1 MSVMDSALEGLNF
14 FEVIFQGDYLSAMTV
29 CTYRPK
35 ETVEELFKD
44 FESNGVYKHNI
55 WDVTLEEIKE
65 DKGWFPIFC
74 VELRNEHGT
83 LESLAEDLF
92 VSRLSGVID
101 REMKG
106 MEE

>member
-14 FEVIFQGDYLSAMTV
+14 FEVIFQGSWTSAMTV
-29 CTYRPK
+29 CTYRTK
-35 ETVEELFKD
+35 KSIEELFED
-44 FESNGVYKHNI
+44 FEAEGVFSNRI
-55 WDVTLEEIKE
+55 WDITLKEIKE

-74 VELRNEHGT
+74 VELHGEYKT
-83 LESLAEDLF
+83 LDGLAEDLF

-106 MEE
+106 MI